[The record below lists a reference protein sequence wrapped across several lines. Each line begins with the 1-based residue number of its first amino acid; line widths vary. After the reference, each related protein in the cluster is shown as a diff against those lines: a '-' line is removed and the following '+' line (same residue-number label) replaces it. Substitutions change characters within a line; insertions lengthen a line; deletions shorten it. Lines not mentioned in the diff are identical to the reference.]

1 MNRAS
6 LSCLR
11 SIAIDGPAGSGK
23 STLGRALAER
33 LGFLY
38 FDTGVMY
45 RAVALAALR
54 RGLAKDDEG
63 AISQLAETLV
73 IEVMPPDV
81 EDGRAYTVRVNDE
94 DVTWALRA
102 PEVEGL
108 VSVVSA
114 YPRVRAALVRQ
125 QRRIAQ
131 GRTVVMVGRD
141 IGTVVLPEA
150 DFKIYLDAS
159 PEVRAERRVR
169 ELRAR
174 NIQAD
179 YQAVLANLRQ
189 RDDLDSSR
197 ADSPLRPARD
207 AVVVDST
214 HMDVEDTLDYVWRL
228 LLERSALRLNC

>member
-1 MNRAS
+1 MTQSS
-6 LSCLR
+6 LPRLQ

-23 STLGRALAER
+23 STLGRALAQR

-45 RAVALAALR
+45 RAVALAALE
-54 RGLAKDDEG
+54 RGSAKDDEN

-73 IEVMPPDV
+73 IEVLPPDA
-81 EDGRAYTVRVNDE
+81 EDGRAYTVRIDSR

-102 PEVEGL
+102 PEVEAIVG
-108 VSVVSA
+108 VVST
-114 YPRVRAALVRQ
+114 YPRVRTALVRQ

-131 GRTVVMVGRD
+131 RGAVVMVGRD

-189 RDDLDSSR
+189 RDYLDTHR
-197 ADSPLRPARD
+197 TDSPLRPAHD
-207 AVVVDST
+207 AVIVDST
-214 HMDVEDTLDYVWRL
+214 HMDAEDTLDYVWRL
-228 LLERSALRLNC
+228 LMERAALHFGR